1 MPSWTHRSLL
11 TQPPRPGRGSRN
23 NPSRLVRFRNPLSP
37 LPTTGYPGFGTDL
50 STTSDTYHRFLGE
63 GPPIPERRYPASPS
77 PVDYRP
83 TPLPTSHHVQAG
95 LGVFVGCAP
104 GCGTPCALAASVA
117 HLTHGAK
124 RVTG

>member
-83 TPLPTSHHVQAG
+83 HSPADLTPRAG
-95 LGVFVGCAP
+95 WSRRFRRVCTGVC
-104 GCGTPCALAASVA
+104 TPCALAASVA